1 MSQLSQRRIFNERR
15 FPTNIS
21 MMTDSALTTSVAQKC
36 DEPGF
41 ICKICTKKRNTLLLR
56 GLHNRRKEETEV
68 NLIYEGQSQQ
78 SFTVL

>member
-1 MSQLSQRRIFNERR
+1 
-15 FPTNIS
+15 
-21 MMTDSALTTSVAQKC
+21 MMTYSPLTTSVAQKC

-41 ICKICTKKRNTLLLR
+41 ICKIGTKKRNTLLLR
-56 GLHNRRKEETEV
+56 GGHNRRKEETEV